1 MLRRILFQIWILFQ
15 IFNSSCRVKGRVV
28 QVAGRE
34 KISCSKLMDMSFL
47 AMDLKLALQIMQQ
60 LEMDDEYEGNVGV
73 CVCLVF
79 EVWRWT
85 PIFSC
90 FL

>member
-15 IFNSSCRVKGRVV
+15 IFNSRVKGRVV

-60 LEMDDEYEGNVGV
+60 QLEMDDEYEGNVGV

>member
-15 IFNSSCRVKGRVV
+15 IFNSRVKGRVV